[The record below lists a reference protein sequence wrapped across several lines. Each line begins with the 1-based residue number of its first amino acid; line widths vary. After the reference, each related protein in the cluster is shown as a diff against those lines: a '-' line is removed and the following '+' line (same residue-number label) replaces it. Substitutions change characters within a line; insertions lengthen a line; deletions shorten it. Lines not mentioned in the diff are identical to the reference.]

1 MPQRNY
7 RFANETGRT
16 ESDNFAAYGNYS
28 FDGWKVWG
36 NIAQGPEAV
45 GNLYTDND
53 DTCTP
58 RTMMVTVIASGGR
71 GTKSEVMLKLESK
84 EFKAIYMAGAALLA
98 SVALVTTVF

>member
-7 RFANETGRT
+7 RFANETGRL

-36 NIAQGPEAV
+36 NNAQSETAV
-45 GNLYTDND
+45 GGLYTDND

-58 RTMMVTVIASGGR
+58 RTMMITVIASGGR
-71 GTKSEVMLKLESK
+71 GTTSEVMLKLESK
-84 EFKAIYMAGAALLA
+84 EFKAVYLARAALFA
-98 SVALVTTVF
+98 SVALVGTIF